1 MPFLERGGR
10 KLAKALEFIKINKY
24 FPGAHVLKDISFSV
38 EEGEVHALL
47 GENGAGKSTLLNIL
61 HGVYPE
67 YEGDVILH
75 GQKVHFQTP
84 NQAIVEGRISKVHQ
98 ETMVVRDLTVGQN
111 VTLGYEPLTK
121 SGMID
126 FKTMNHDVDEILR
139 ELNCN
144 FASSDLVST
153 LTSGQTQML
162 AIARALY
169 HHSTIISLDEPTA
182 SLTLKETESLFEVI
196 RKLKA
201 SGVTILYVSHRLE
214 EIFQICDRATILRD
228 GEYITTLQVADT
240 SREQLIHE
248 MVGRSVAAVASRM
261 KPCMATE
268 EIVLKVEHLSE
279 SGKFNDISFELHK
292 GEILGFFGLVGAG
305 RTEVMRAIY
314 GADRRTSG
322 TVILNGKEISGS
334 WNTTKA
340 LKNGIGLIPED
351 RKTQGFLSLSSN
363 YENVAISSLEKY
375 LTNGFT
381 DENKKIKNAERYFE
395 EMDVH
400 PRRVDYLT
408 RNMSGGNQQ
417 KVILARWMST
427 SANIIIFDEPTK
439 GVDVA
444 AKAEIYR
451 LMEEMVA
458 QGKSLIVVSSE
469 LPEVMG
475 ISDRIIIMSEGRK
488 TAELKRGEDYNEDRM
503 LDYAIGGVEK

>member
-1 MPFLERGGR
+1 M
-10 KLAKALEFIKINKY
+10 AKAVEFVKINKR

-67 YEGDVILH
+67 YEGKVLLH
-75 GQKVHFQTP
+75 GKEVAFKDA
-84 NQAIVEGRISKVHQ
+84 NDAIVNGNISKVHQ
-98 ETMVVRDLTVGQN
+98 ETLVVKDLTVGQN
-111 VTLGYEPLTK
+111 VTMGYEPHKGLFV
-121 SGMID
+121 D
-126 FKTMNHDVDEILR
+126 FNKMNADVDEILL
-139 ELNCN
+139 ELNCK
-144 FASSDLVST
+144 FKAEDLVST
-153 LTSGQTQML
+153 LTSGEMQML

-169 HHSTIISLDEPTA
+169 HHSNIISLDEPTA
-182 SLTLKETESLFEVI
+182 SLTLKETEALFEVVH
-196 RKLKA
+196 KLKA
-201 SGVTILYVSHRLE
+201 QGVTILYVSHHLE

-228 GEYITTLQVADT
+228 GEYIETLDVSKT
-240 SREQLIHE
+240 SREELIHA
-248 MVGRSVAAVASRM
+248 MVGRNVAAVAGRL
-261 KPCMATE
+261 KPSPRTDE
-268 EIVLKVEHLSE
+268 VVLKVEHLS
-279 SGKFNDISFELHK
+279 SGANFHDVNFELHK

-305 RTEVMRAIY
+305 RTEVMRTIF
-314 GADRRTSG
+314 GADRKTSG
-322 TVILNGKEISGS
+322 SIWLKGKEIKGR

-340 LKNGIGLIPED
+340 LKAGIGLVPED

-363 YENVAISSLEKY
+363 TDNVAISSLEKY
-375 LTNGFT
+375 LSGGFI
-381 DENKKIKNAERYFE
+381 DEKKKIRNAEHFFE

-408 RNMSGGNQQ
+408 KNMSGGNQQ

-427 SANIIIFDEPTK
+427 DVEIIIFDEPTK

-458 QGKSLIVVSSE
+458 EGKSLIVVSSE

-475 ISDRIIIMSEGRK
+475 ISDRLIIMSEGQITGELTRK
-488 TAELKRGEDYNEDRM
+488 EDFVEDSIM
-503 LDYAIGGVEK
+503 NFAIGGN